1 MTNQTTRRTLLAGT
15 AAAGMTAALAGCA
28 AYGDTGTNNGAN
40 PGPPAD
46 TGAAAG
52 GTGTTD
58 AGTGGGTGNGGGGG
72 GGAGFAKTSDIPVG
86 GGKVFENEKIVV
98 TQPTAGT
105 FKCFTAIC
113 THAGCVVGDV
123 SDGTINCPC
132 HGSKFKV
139 ADGSVAGGPAKKALA
154 AVAIKVDGDA
164 IKKA

>member
-1 MTNQTTRRTLLAGT
+1 M
-15 AAAGMTAALAGCA
+15 AGCA
-28 AYGDTGTNNGAN
+28 AYGDTGTSGS
-40 PGPPAD
+40 
-46 TGAAAG
+46 TG
-52 GTGTTD
+52 TD
-58 AGTGGGTGNGGGGG
+58 AGTTGGGAGGTTGADAGAGASTGNGGGGG
-72 GGAGFAKTSDIPVG
+72 GTGFAKTSDIPVG

-123 SDGTINCPC
+123 SGGTINCPC